1 MRIGVSVATDIRNS
15 DLGVYA
21 EKLGFDTFWGTD
33 SQMIWSDVYS
43 YLALVA
49 SKTTRISIGPLV
61 AVAPTRLAPVTAQS
75 IATINRLAPGRTILA
90 VGTAHTA
97 MKTMGMK
104 PMPAR
109 QFGEYLRVVRALLHD
124 EEVEYELNGTSNPI
138 QFMHRSL
145 ELIALYP
152 TIPIYVSAMG
162 PRTQRLAGQY
172 GDGVVSGNPSLESV
186 RQNLAEGAARSGR
199 VLPVGFPLVKMG
211 AVAVVM
217 PGEAIDS
224 DFVVDCVGPRS
235 WAVSTRR
242 GTTTPTIPRRSFRRP
257 TWSRSGAIFA
267 ERGGSRRTSK
277 FPIPRRPRG
286 TRNLRHEPG
295 ATAPHR
301 GSDSTQCRRRRA
313 RRDHRACP
321 ADPNVGRDRLH
332 LAPRLSERTRTHGSV
347 HPTCRDARSEMV

>member
-21 EKLGFDTFWGTD
+21 EQLGFDTFWGTD

-75 IATINRLAPGRTILA
+75 IATINRLAPGRTILG

-97 MKTMGMK
+97 MRTMGMK

-172 GDGVVSGNPSLESV
+172 GDGVISGNPSLESM
-186 RQNLAEGAARSGR
+186 RQNLAEGAALSGR
-199 VLPVGFPLVKMG
+199 VLPVGFSLVKMG

-224 DFVVDCVGPRS
+224 DFVVDCVGPAILGSLHAAWHDYTDNPETFVPPPNLEPVWEQSLQNVEARGAPAS
-235 WAVSTRR
+235 SRYRDVHEGHGTYVTSQERPLLTEEVIRRNAVVGEPDEIIERVRQIQT
-242 GTTTPTIPRRSFRRP
+242 
-257 TWSRSGAIFA
+257 SGVTDYI
-267 ERGGSRRTSK
+267 
-277 FPIPRRPRG
+277 
-286 TRNLRHEPG
+286 LR
-295 ATAPHR
+295 
-301 GSDSTQCRRRRA
+301 
-313 RRDHRACP
+313 
-321 ADPNVGRDRLH
+321 L
-332 LAPRLSERTRTHGSV
+332 GSV
-347 HPTCRDARSEMV
+347 NVRGHMDRFIRYVRDAI